1 MSPIQLEKA
10 VKYASWSGW
19 RGIVLEEWQELFS
32 SIDDWLGSPSQFIL
46 DLPCRRIARHD
57 TQKGI
62 VYSKLMW
69 AQNDGAIQ
77 KKEIFSWLKWALGPQ
92 RALHI
97 WDVSRRMMECGHL
110 CAEPVLAVR
119 KLSVNL
125 RHLNL
130 LVTKEVTSPT
140 VESIV
145 LAGGKEAENAVIAAG
160 KCLALLHADKFL
172 HGDYLPRNTCLQ
184 NGKIVFLDNDKSSH
198 WNFMPPFFLRR
209 RNLDQ
214 FAYNLLVLS
223 GLESSCDTLSLAF
236 IDAYCQEAKLA
247 PAPISAKVMA
257 KAKKRWEHKAS
268 TQSGVASAPRA
279 GK

>member
-1 MSPIQLEKA
+1 MPPILLEKA

-19 RGIVLEEWQELFS
+19 RGFVLEKWRELFPC
-32 SIDDWLGSPSQFIL
+32 IDDWLASPSQLIL
-46 DLPCRRIARHD
+46 DAPCRRIARHE
-57 TQKGI
+57 TPKGI

-77 KKEIFSWLKWALGPQ
+77 KREMFPWLKWALGPQ
-92 RALHI
+92 RSLHI
-97 WDVSRRMMECGHL
+97 WNVSREMLECGHL

-130 LVTKEVTSPT
+130 LVTKEVTAPT

-145 LAGGKEAENAVIAAG
+145 LSGGKDAENAVLSAG

-184 NGKIVFLDNDKSSH
+184 NDRIVFLDNDKSSH
-198 WNFMPPFFLRR
+198 WDDFPPPFFLKR

-214 FAYNLLVLS
+214 FAYNLLLLS
-223 GLESSCDTLSLAF
+223 GLDSYRDALSLAF
-236 IDAYCQEAKLA
+236 IDAYCQEAKLTS
-247 PAPISAKVMA
+247 APISAKVMD
-257 KAKKRWEHKAS
+257 KAKKRWERKTA
-268 TQSGVASAPRA
+268 RR
-279 GK
+279 K

>member
-1 MSPIQLEKA
+1 MLDMSPIQLEKA

-32 SIDDWLGSPSQFIL
+32 SIDDWLASPSQPIL

-77 KKEIFSWLKWALGPQ
+77 KKEIFSWLKWAFGPQ

-97 WDVSRRMMECGHL
+97 WDVSRRMMERGHL

-145 LAGGKEAENAVIAAG
+145 LSGGKEAENAVASAG
-160 KCLALLHADKFL
+160 KCLAQLHADKFL

-198 WNFMPPFFLRR
+198 WDFMPPFFLRR

-223 GLESSCDTLSLAF
+223 GLDSYRDALSLAF
-236 IDAYCQEAKLA
+236 IDAYCQEAKLS
-247 PAPISAKVMA
+247 PVPISAKVMA
-257 KAKKRWEHKAS
+257 KAKQRWENKVAIINN
-268 TQSGVASAPRA
+268 GVHSV
-279 GK
+279 